1 MSIKISHEDYLKNIL
16 YSAKL
21 TLKELE
27 ILHRINIAVYEGKK
41 EILTK
46 QIESIE
52 KQLENTK

>member
-1 MSIKISHEDYLKNIL
+1 MSTRISHEKYLENIL

-27 ILHRINIAVYEGKK
+27 TLHRINIAVYEGKK

>member
-41 EILTK
+41 EILYK